1 MKVMKI
7 MQDGG
12 LIFCEQLQRDAKL
25 HKKQQQIAK
34 DFDKKYPTS
43 SSVIYKLGIRAA

>member
-25 HKKQQQIAK
+25 HKKEQQIAK
-34 DFDKKYPTS
+34 DFDKKYPDIKQCYLQ
-43 SSVIYKLGIRAA
+43 VRH